1 MNNILKKIIRKLV
14 LFVRYNP
21 YNYSIKI
28 RNYLYKYLFKSSG
41 NSFNILDGVVI
52 NFPENISIGNNVS
65 IHQFCYFDSQDDI
78 IIGSNVSIGNSVK
91 FITSSHNFLDKDNL
105 IKNQGVSTKSIII
118 EDNVWIGCGVTI
130 LQGVKISKNS
140 IIGANS
146 LVNKDIP
153 EDRIAAGVPCK
164 VIGERK

>member
-1 MNNILKKIIRKLV
+1 MNSILKKIIRKLV
-14 LFVRYNP
+14 LFIRYNP
-21 YNYSIKI
+21 YNYSIKL
-28 RNYLYKYLFKSSG
+28 RNLFYKYLFKSSG
-41 NSFNILDGVVI
+41 NNFNILDSVVI
-52 NFPENISIGNNVS
+52 NFPENISIGNKVS
-65 IHQFCYFDSQDDI
+65 IHQFCYFDCQDEI

-91 FITSSHNFLDKDNL
+91 FITSSHKFLDKYDL
-105 IKNQGVSTKSIII
+105 IKNQGVTTKPIII

-153 EDRIAAGVPCK
+153 QDSIAAGVPCK
-164 VIGERK
+164 VIKERK

>member
-1 MNNILKKIIRKLV
+1 MNSMLKKIIRKLI
-14 LFVRYNP
+14 LFIRYNP

-28 RNYLYKYLFKSSG
+28 RNYFYKYLFKSSG
-41 NSFNILDGVVI
+41 NNFNILDSVVI
-52 NFPENISIGNNVS
+52 NFPENISIGNKVS
-65 IHQFCYFDSQDDI
+65 IHQFCYFDSQDEI

-91 FITSSHNFLDKDNL
+91 FITSSHKFLDQDDL
-105 IKNQGVSTKSIII
+105 IKNQGVTTKPIIV
-118 EDNVWIGCGVTI
+118 EDNVWIGCGVSI

-153 EDRIAAGVPCK
+153 QDSIAAGVPCK
-164 VIGERK
+164 VIRERK

>member
-1 MNNILKKIIRKLV
+1 MNSVIKKIIRKLI
-14 LFVRYNP
+14 LFIRYSP
-21 YNYSIKI
+21 YNYSIKL
-28 RNYLYKYLFKSSG
+28 RNFFYKYLFKSSE
-41 NSFNILDGVVI
+41 NNFNILDSVVI

-105 IKNQGVSTKSIII
+105 IKNQGVTKKPIII

-130 LQGVKISKNS
+130 LQGVKIGKNS

-146 LVNKDIP
+146 LVNKNIP
-153 EDRIAAGVPCK
+153 QDSIAAGVPCK